1 MTLPSRHSKTLF
13 AIAIAALALG
23 ACSKTDD
30 RTAGQ
35 KVDASVTAVERE
47 AAELKADAAAAAA
60 KAKQAASEAVKDVKE
75 AAGKVGDKV
84 SSGVSDASIITSVN
98 AELGRDAKLDPGKI
112 DVDASHGRVA
122 LRGTAPDA
130 QAVQRARQI
139 ALTVK
144 GVTGVDN
151 YLTIA
156 SKS

>member
-35 KVDASVTAVERE
+35 KVDASVSAVERE

-84 SSGVSDASIITSVN
+84 SSGVSDASIITWR
-98 AELGRDAKLDPGKI
+98 LM
-112 DVDASHGRVA
+112 
-122 LRGTAPDA
+122 
-130 QAVQRARQI
+130 
-139 ALTVK
+139 
-144 GVTGVDN
+144 
-151 YLTIA
+151 
-156 SKS
+156 